1 MERRYVARAGFVAG
15 LLLAAVLTSATFAPD
30 PAAEPEG
37 RSGGRGDGGG
47 YGPTPPPTSPPP
59 SAPPQE
65 AWAWTQLIP
74 GGTQVRVATPAATCP
89 ILVVTTGTQVVRHQ
103 MVLESTVALYPTTAT
118 VCTRRVAGTAT
129 AARID
134 VATSPVPV
142 RPDAGGAVPL
152 PNWTQP
158 GSATRRPANIALIG
172 DTGCRIPAAGT
183 PQACTPQPQDWPFR
197 RVANSAAANPV
208 PPNLVV
214 HLGDYIYRSRP
225 GPTPSPLCGGPGT
238 SPSMH
243 TWGCL
248 VADFFQPA
256 ARLLAQAPFVF
267 VRGNH
272 ETCGRS
278 GEVWFRY
285 LATTPSTTACGGPNP
300 QDFSPPVRV
309 AAGTLDLLL
318 MDTSCASDESVPP
331 SCAQAQRP
339 ARYTAQFNEVN
350 SSLVQAGENFLLS
363 HTPIWAVRGQTP
375 AGNPVWIDEIL
386 SSAVAATSLGILDR
400 RIDLVLAGHIH
411 LYQML
416 TFDTSTQFHRPPV
429 VTVGASGTE
438 LDPKTWQDS
447 DLVGKPV
454 DGVAIGDLVTRSEF
468 GYGVLRDTGTTWNLR
483 FFNQFGTRVPG
494 TNCNLVGARFPNC
507 G

>member
-134 VATSPVPV
+134 AATSPVPV

-158 GSATRRPANIALIG
+158 GSAARRPANIALIG

-278 GEVWFRY
+278 GDVWFRY
-285 LATTPSTTACGGPNP
+285 LASTPSTTACGAPNP

-331 SCAQAQRP
+331 SCAQAQRS

-350 SSLVQAGENFLLS
+350 NSLVQAGENFLLS

-375 AGNPVWIDEIL
+375 AGNPVWIDGIL

-429 VTVGASGTE
+429 VTVGSSGTE

-447 DLVGKPV
+447 DLIGKPV

-483 FFNQFGTRVPG
+483 FFDQFGTRVPG

>member
-1 MERRYVARAGFVAG
+1 MKKPRHAARWGLIAG
-15 LLLAAVLTSATFAPD
+15 LLVAAVLTSATVSPD
-30 PAAEPEG
+30 QAVEDGG

-47 YGPTPPPTSPPP
+47 YGPTPPPTPPP
-59 SAPPQE
+59 PGAPPQE

-74 GGTQVRVATPAATCP
+74 GGAQVRVATPAATCP
-89 ILVVTTGTQVVRHQ
+89 ILVVTTGAQAVRHQ
-103 MVLESTVALYPTTAT
+103 MVLESTVALYPATAT
-118 VCTRRVAGTAT
+118 VCTRRVAATAT

-134 VATSPVPV
+134 VSTSPVPV
-142 RPDAGGAVPL
+142 RPNASGTVPL

-158 GSATRRPANIALIG
+158 GSPTRRPANIALIG
-172 DTGCRIPAAGT
+172 DTGCRIPATGT
-183 PQACTPQPQDWPFR
+183 PQACTPQGWPFQ
-197 RVANSAAANPV
+197 RVATSAAAEPV

-225 GPTPSPLCGGPGT
+225 GPTPSPFCGGPGT

-248 VADFFQPA
+248 VADFFLPA
-256 ARLLAQAPFVF
+256 ARLLEQAPFVF

-285 LATTPSTTACGGPNP
+285 LAPTPSLTACGAPNP
-300 QDFSPPVRV
+300 EDFSRPVRID
-309 AAGTLDLLL
+309 AGTLGLLL
-318 MDTSCASDESVPP
+318 VDTSCASDEANPP
-331 SCAQAQRP
+331 SCALAQRP

-350 SSLVQAGENFLLS
+350 NSLVRDGDNFLLS
-363 HTPIWAVRGQTP
+363 HTPIWAVRGETA

-386 SSAVAATSLGILDR
+386 SDAVAATSLGILDR

-411 LYQML
+411 LYQLL
-416 TFDTSTQFHRPPV
+416 TFDASAQFHRPPV

-447 DLVGKPV
+447 ALIGKLL
-454 DGVAIGDLVTRSEF
+454 DAVAIGELITVDRF

-507 G
+507 V